1 MGQYF
6 FPDIKFITDEKFDFG
21 LSSPSDSREEERV
34 EEEEVRHIERG
45 VAQRLDLNVQQRE
58 GVGRSRECL
67 ARWSPLSAEKLDE
80 IVKEANRLAVQ
91 LERCSLREKENA
103 SAGPLGAA
111 RASPRSPRRETFVV
125 KNSPVR
131 ALLPTVEPGKL
142 LPLGKSPS
150 PCARAAPPRLRH
162 KLGSCSAGGERL
174 RKKSTPSKGPALTPT
189 KTPQSSK
196 KVDGP
201 WGGGGA
207 GGPARGSILNGQLWP
222 GGRGLVW
229 NPGPPT
235 RLPARRGKARSSPST
250 ANLICCSVSGS
261 RCLPGTAQRSCQ
273 GPMLV
278 NVSAAH
284 SSQ

>member
-150 PCARAAPPRLRH
+150 PCARAAPPPASDTSWAAGGLASQS
-162 KLGSCSAGGERL
+162 KVFVISFPSCKVEPVPLELGSWPCLWGNCLNG
-174 RKKSTPSKGPALTPT
+174 PSPRECRQQVLTCRDPWASGVGSLGSLKGA
-189 KTPQSSK
+189 QSLGSHHCWAVGIPK
-196 KVDGP
+196 LSGAVPGQHQ
-201 WGGGGA
+201 A
-207 GGPARGSILNGQLWP
+207 GGPLRSTEGLQEGGLWD
-222 GGRGLVW
+222 L
-229 NPGPPT
+229 
-235 RLPARRGKARSSPST
+235 S
-250 ANLICCSVSGS
+250 
-261 RCLPGTAQRSCQ
+261 QR
-273 GPMLV
+273 
-278 NVSAAH
+278 
-284 SSQ
+284 